1 MERAVAV
8 DEKKENL
15 TGELIRFAIPLML
28 SGLLQQLYSW
38 ADAFILGNVEGEG
51 ALAAVGATVS
61 ISEFLILLITGF
73 SVGLSIMTAHT
84 FGNGKKE
91 EIQKIL
97 SIFCILTGGFFLL
110 TGIMCAVLTPQFI
123 RLIQTPAEIAAD
135 AEIYIRIIFLGIP
148 CIAVYNIYSAV
159 LRGIGDSRIPFASV
173 TVSVLVNVIL
183 DVVLVGFYRLGVKGA
198 ALATVFSQ
206 VILLAVIMAGVAWKY
221 PHLKLQI
228 YGIRECREVLKRGLA
243 LGLPTAVQ
251 SSITAC
257 GNILLQKFMNSFG
270 QEVVAAVTIAYR
282 IDSVVMLP
290 IINLGSAIS
299 TMTAQSIGA
308 GQRQR
313 AGRGFRA
320 GMLIMTVTTVVLSWI
335 THKVNGSLIR
345 LFHLEGEAAVTGQLF
360 FSIITRF
367 YVIYGLAVAVKSYLE
382 GKGDV
387 IFSGVA
393 GLLTLGAR
401 ILFSY
406 GLRSRYESSII
417 AYAEG
422 FSWIL
427 LLALCSLRY
436 LKVKNR

>member
-1 MERAVAV
+1 MERAVTV

-15 TGELIRFAIPLML
+15 TGELIRFAIPMML

-110 TGIMCAVLTPQFI
+110 TGLLCAVLTPQLI

-159 LRGIGDSRIPFASV
+159 FRGIGDSRIPFASV

-206 VILLAVIMAGVAWKY
+206 VILLTVIMAGGAWKY

-290 IINLGSAIS
+290 IVNLGSAIS
-299 TMTAQSIGA
+299 TMTAQSMGA
-308 GQRQR
+308 WQRQR

-320 GMLIMTVTTVVLSWI
+320 GMLIMIMTTVVLSWI

-417 AYAEG
+417 ASAEG